1 MDDAHEDASGEEN
14 FPLGIALAA
23 APTKTTVQCGMA
35 SNEPKVSITK
45 AFHRDLEQA
54 IAGVA
59 VRYNLNTGGVGI
71 AHQRDGLIVIC
82 RLRGD
87 DAPPPVPES

>member
-1 MDDAHEDASGEEN
+1 MV
-14 FPLGIALAA
+14 PR
-23 APTKTTVQCGMA
+23 TMA
-35 SNEPKVSITK
+35 DTNQKVSITK
-45 AFHRDLEQA
+45 AFHRDLEHA

-59 VRYNLNTGGVGI
+59 VRYNLNAGGVGI

-82 RLRGD
+82 RLHGD

>member
-1 MDDAHEDASGEEN
+1 MAT
-14 FPLGIALAA
+14 
-23 APTKTTVQCGMA
+23 APKKTTVQCGMA
-35 SNEPKVSITK
+35 SNEPRVSITK

-54 IAGVA
+54 ITGVA
-59 VRYNLNTGGVGI
+59 VRYNLNAGGVGI

>member
-1 MDDAHEDASGEEN
+1 MV
-14 FPLGIALAA
+14 PR
-23 APTKTTVQCGMA
+23 TMA
-35 SNEPKVSITK
+35 DTNQKVSITK
-45 AFHRDLEQA
+45 AFHRDLEHA

-87 DAPPPVPES
+87 DAPPLVPES

>member
-1 MDDAHEDASGEEN
+1 MV
-14 FPLGIALAA
+14 PR
-23 APTKTTVQCGMA
+23 TMA
-35 SNEPKVSITK
+35 DTNQKVSITK
-45 AFHRDLEQA
+45 AFHRDLEHA

-59 VRYNLNTGGVGI
+59 VRYNLNAGGVGI